1 MTDLHCRACDH
12 EIFEDKSELDNYLLT
27 GRKEIDRSIY
37 KTYFL
42 KNIHLDC
49 VDKIL
54 NNYFS
59 IHNKKFDLYFIK
71 CNFNITFDNYTT
83 NLETNLVYNKE
94 CYKILTQ
101 LLFFIDCMK
110 FEGHDLCNINQ
121 MTINTINDRC
131 NMTYEY
137 YTHKF
142 LNPLEAKLNIIF
154 AKNPKL
160 LDNNNIKNLFIKKY
174 SHISFNI

>member
-1 MTDLHCRACDH
+1 MTDLLCKICDY

-37 KTYFL
+37 KTTVI
-42 KNIHLDC
+42 KNIHLDN

-54 NNYFS
+54 NDYVS
-59 IHNKKFDLYFIK
+59 THNKKFDLYFIK
-71 CNFNITFDNYTT
+71 CNFNTTLDNYTT
-83 NLETNLVYNKE
+83 TIETNFVYNTE
-94 CYKILTQ
+94 SYKILYE
-101 LLFFIDCMK
+101 LLFFIDYMK
-110 FEGHDLCNINQ
+110 FEGYELCNINQ

-137 YTHKF
+137 YTHKSF
-142 LNPLEAKLNIIF
+142 NPLEVKLNIII

-160 LDNNNIKNLFIKKY
+160 LDNNNIKHLLIKKY

>member
-1 MTDLHCRACDH
+1 MTELLCRVCDH
-12 EIFEDKSELDNYLLT
+12 EKFEDETELTNYLASQ
-27 GRKEIDRSIY
+27 RKPNHRSIY
-37 KTYFL
+37 KNYVI
-42 KNIHLDC
+42 KNIHLDN

-54 NNYFS
+54 NDYVS

-71 CNFNITFDNYTT
+71 CNSNITFDNYTT
-83 NLETNLVYNKE
+83 NIETNFVHYKKS
-94 CYKILTQ
+94 YKIMIE

-121 MTINTINDRC
+121 MTIFTNIDRC

-137 YTHKF
+137 YTHKSS
-142 LNPLEAKLNIIF
+142 NPLERKLNIII

-160 LDNNNIKNLFIKKY
+160 LDNNNIKFC
-174 SHISFNI
+174 

>member
-1 MTDLHCRACDH
+1 MTELLCRVCDR
-12 EIFEDKSELDNYLLT
+12 EIFEDKSELDKYLDT
-27 GRKEIDRSIY
+27 GRTENDRSIY
-37 KTYFL
+37 KNYVI
-42 KNIHLDC
+42 KNIHLDN

-54 NNYFS
+54 NDYVS

-83 NLETNLVYNKE
+83 IIETNFVYNKE
-94 CYKILTQ
+94 CYKTKIE

-110 FEGHDLCNINQ
+110 FEGRDLCNINQ
-121 MTINTINDRC
+121 MTINTFNDRC

-137 YTHKF
+137 YTHKY
-142 LNPLEAKLNIIF
+142 LNPLETKLNIII
-154 AKNPKL
+154 AKNPKW
-160 LDNNNIKNLFIKKY
+160 LDNINIKHLLIKKY

>member
-1 MTDLHCRACDH
+1 MTDLLCRACDY

-37 KTYFL
+37 KTYVI
-42 KNIHLDC
+42 KNIHLDY

-54 NNYFS
+54 NNYF
-59 IHNKKFDLYFIK
+59 IK
-71 CNFNITFDNYTT
+71 C
-83 NLETNLVYNKE
+83 NLVYNKE